1 MELLAGEHIGAV
13 VATAAAAGAA
23 VPAARRWPVPVSRGL
38 AALIGAAYL
47 LEHAWFIAR
56 GTWSADFNLPLHL
69 TDVVTIISVLAL
81 WTARPLLVE
90 LTWFWGLTASLQ
102 AVLTPDLG
110 TADFP
115 ELLWWTF
122 FVTHSGAVVAALVLV
137 VGRGIVPRPGAVWR
151 AFGATVAV
159 AAAAGAANLLTGG
172 NYMWLRKKPDEGSLL
187 DFMGPWPWYILSAA
201 VLGLL
206 LFSLLAALA
215 ARLRPGPRTGGRR
228 RPRGGRARGPARRRT
243 RRRPPTPR
251 RGPPRGLW

>member
-1 MELLAGEHIGAV
+1 MELLAGEHIGAL

-23 VPAARRWPVPVSRGL
+23 VPAARRWPGPVSRGL
-38 AALIGAAYL
+38 AVLIGGAYL
-47 LEHAWFIAR
+47 AEHAWFIAR

-69 TDVVTIISVLAL
+69 TDVVTIVSVLAL
-81 WTARPLLVE
+81 WTVRPLLVE

-110 TADFP
+110 GAEFP

-122 FVTHSGAVVAALVLV
+122 FITHSGAVVAALVLV

-151 AFGATVAV
+151 VFGATVVV

-172 NYMWLRKKPDEGSLL
+172 NYMWLREKPDEGSLL
-187 DFMGPWPWYILSAA
+187 DLMGPWPWYILSAA
-201 VLGLL
+201 VLGLV

-215 ARLRPGPRTGGRR
+215 ARARLGPRTGGRR
-228 RPRGGRARGPARRRT
+228 HPRDGRARRPARRRS
-243 RRRPPTPR
+243 R
-251 RGPPRGLW
+251 